1 MNKYQILFLKAL
13 RKTYG
18 KCFGGYQLPS
28 LQREEDPDKVSEI
41 IYNILMAPK
50 PCMIARFGSTELSAI
65 VNYLGI
71 IHPKHSVWRYIKGE
85 QPEWWWSKNIMNQ
98 MQQWSGFF
106 PPTEDALTKF
116 CRMML
121 EDAQEVDVLGS
132 WVKNEHY
139 IYDYCSL
146 LMKKVWLIFLDP
158 FWSKNPWTLAL
169 SGKKVLVVHPFAPLI
184 QQQYKEKRT
193 LLFDNPNVLPGFSLQ
208 AISAVQS
215 LGGNSQYKDWFS
227 ALDSMKSQIDECD
240 YDICLIGCGAYG
252 FPLAAHVKRQGKKA
266 VHMGGSLQLLFGII
280 GSRWENP
287 NYAIKAKRVCP
298 QLSYP
303 SLINEHWIRP
313 NNFKSHN
320 FIEVENGCYW

>member
-121 EDAQEVDVLGS
+121 EDAQEVDVLACWSNNVMRLAEYTPNVRRTG
-132 WVKNEHY
+132 
-139 IYDYCSL
+139 
-146 LMKKVWLIFLDP
+146 LICIEP
-158 FWSKNPWTLAL
+158 YWAKHPWSAAL
-169 SGKKVLVVHPFAPLI
+169 VGKRVVVIHPFAEQI
-184 QQQYKEKRT
+184 EQQYHEHRMD
-193 LLFDNPNVLPGFSLQ
+193 LFANSEVLPEFELRTVK
-208 AISAVQS
+208 AVQS
-215 LGGNSQYKDWFS
+215 LGGGKQEFADWFE
-227 ALDSMKSQIDECD
+227 ALNYMKKEIDCQP
-240 YDICLIGCGAYG
+240 YDIALIGCGAYG
-252 FPLAAHVKRQGKKA
+252 FPLAAHVKRTGHKA
-266 VHMGGSLQLLFGII
+266 VHLAGALQLLFGIK
-280 GSRWENP
+280 GKRWENP
-287 NYAIKAKRVCP
+287 DYGEKSLGRKNAYNELFNEFWV
-298 QLSYP
+298 YP
-303 SLINEHWIRP
+303 NE
-313 NNFKSHN
+313 KSKPAN
-320 FIEVENGCYW
+320 AMQVEGGCYWQ